1 MKKIKAVALVLIM
14 ILCGAAFARGM
25 QVEAKANAVQE
36 KLSGEVFRF
45 HVLANSDSKEDQELK
60 MKVKEAVV
68 DYMCENL
75 SNAGNAAE
83 AKAWAIRHKEE
94 LIRTARE
101 VLQEEGCNDQI
112 TAEVVRCEFPDKTYG
127 DIITWEEIFSPSF
140 RLNIASHSFTPMDN
154 TRIRI
159 DTRLN
164 FNSSGSRIFMIAFL
178 KKVNPTSITRKDTI
192 SAAMYS
198 SLPCPKG
205 CSLSAGFSAIF
216 TPIIPMIE
224 EPASD
229 KLLNASAVTDTL

>member
-75 SNAGNAAE
+75 SDAGNAAE
-83 AKAWAIRHKEE
+83 AKARAIRHKEE

-127 DIITWEEIFSPSF
+127 DITFPAGWYDA
-140 RLNIASHSFTPMDN
+140 L
-154 TRIRI
+154 RIKI
-159 DTRLN
+159 
-164 FNSSGSRIFMIAFL
+164 
-178 KKVNPTSITRKDTI
+178 
-192 SAAMYS
+192 
-198 SLPCPKG
+198 
-205 CSLSAGFSAIF
+205 
-216 TPIIPMIE
+216 
-224 EPASD
+224 
-229 KLLNASAVTDTL
+229 

>member
-75 SNAGNAAE
+75 SDAGNAAE

-112 TAEVVRCEFPDKTYG
+112 TAEVVRCELTE
-127 DIITWEEIFSPSF
+127 TSSSPQAGTMHFGSRSERHRGTTGGVF
-140 RLNIASHSFTPMDN
+140 F
-154 TRIRI
+154 IRI
-159 DTRLN
+159 SVLWILSMQL
-164 FNSSGSRIFMIAFL
+164 FP
-178 KKVNPTSITRKDTI
+178 KKGRK
-192 SAAMYS
+192 S
-198 SLPCPKG
+198 CG
-205 CSLSAGFSAIF
+205 VC
-216 TPIIPMIE
+216 
-224 EPASD
+224 
-229 KLLNASAVTDTL
+229 

>member
-75 SNAGNAAE
+75 SDAGNAAE

-127 DIITWEEIFSPSF
+127 DIIFPAGWYDALRIK
-140 RLNIASHSFTPMDN
+140 IGN
-154 TRIRI
+154 TRTWPSPPGTTRPCGCSSVRLRGTTGGVFFIRI
-159 DTRLN
+159 SVLWILSMQL
-164 FNSSGSRIFMIAFL
+164 FP
-178 KKVNPTSITRKDTI
+178 KKGRK
-192 SAAMYS
+192 S
-198 SLPCPKG
+198 CG
-205 CSLSAGFSAIF
+205 VC
-216 TPIIPMIE
+216 
-224 EPASD
+224 
-229 KLLNASAVTDTL
+229 

>member
-101 VLQEEGCNDQI
+101 VLQKEGCNDQI

-127 DIITWEEIFSPSF
+127 DITFPAGWYDALRIKIGKAQGHNWWCVMFPDLCVTKDDKVRI
-140 RLNIASHSFTPMDN
+140 NN
-154 TRIRI
+154 TAR
-159 DTRLN
+159 
-164 FNSSGSRIFMIAFL
+164 
-178 KKVNPTSITRKDTI
+178 KK
-192 SAAMYS
+192 M
-198 SLPCPKG
+198 
-205 CSLSAGFSAIF
+205 
-216 TPIIPMIE
+216 E
-224 EPASD
+224 
-229 KLLNASAVTDTL
+229 KLLGKKTIRKITKDKYLGWLFKA

>member
-1 MKKIKAVALVLIM
+1 MKKIKALALILIM

-75 SNAGNAAE
+75 SDAGNAAE

-112 TAEVVRCEFPDKTYG
+112 TAEVVRCEFTE
-127 DIITWEEIFSPSF
+127 TSPF
-140 RLNIASHSFTPMDN
+140 PQAGTMH
-154 TRIRI
+154 
-159 DTRLN
+159 
-164 FNSSGSRIFMIAFL
+164 SGSRSERHRGTTGGVFFI
-178 KKVNPTSITRKDTI
+178 RI
-192 SAAMYS
+192 SALWILSMQ
-198 SLPCPKG
+198 LFPKKG
-205 CSLSAGFSAIF
+205 RKSCG
-216 TPIIPMIE
+216 
-224 EPASD
+224 
-229 KLLNASAVTDTL
+229 VC

>member
-1 MKKIKAVALVLIM
+1 MKKIKAVVLVLIM

-127 DIITWEEIFSPSF
+127 DITFPAGWYDALRIKIGKAQGHNWWCVVYPSICFTASAEELTEIAVSAGLTEDEAARLTGQSEGYVFRIQIVELAQKLWRWLSGRFSP
-140 RLNIASHSFTPMDN
+140 
-154 TRIRI
+154 
-159 DTRLN
+159 
-164 FNSSGSRIFMIAFL
+164 
-178 KKVNPTSITRKDTI
+178 
-192 SAAMYS
+192 
-198 SLPCPKG
+198 
-205 CSLSAGFSAIF
+205 AGR
-216 TPIIPMIE
+216 
-224 EPASD
+224 
-229 KLLNASAVTDTL
+229 

>member
-1 MKKIKAVALVLIM
+1 MKKIKAVVLVLIM

-83 AKAWAIRHKEE
+83 AKVWAIRHKEE

-101 VLQEEGCNDQI
+101 VLQKEGCNDQI

-127 DIITWEEIFSPSF
+127 DITFPAGWYDALRIKIGKAQGHNWWCVLYPNLCFMDSVHAIVPKEGKEELRSVLTDEEYAMIVKG
-140 RLNIASHSFTPMDN
+140 TPVK
-154 TRIRI
+154 IKW
-159 DTRLN
+159 
-164 FNSSGSRIFMIAFL
+164 FFL
-178 KKVNPTSITRKDTI
+178 QLT
-192 SAAMYS
+192 
-198 SLPCPKG
+198 
-205 CSLSAGFSAIF
+205 
-216 TPIIPMIE
+216 E
-224 EPASD
+224 
-229 KLLNASAVTDTL
+229 